1 MTTYRPPLGGLFRL
15 SGPAQQARNP
25 EAHAEARSEARD
37 AIRNF
42 VRVLEQMDRETA
54 RPARSRPRTR
64 REKA

>member
-1 MTTYRPPLGGLFRL
+1 MTAYRPPLGGLFRL
-15 SGPAQQARNP
+15 SGPAQQAAGS
-25 EAHAEARSEARD
+25 EQHAEARSEACD

-54 RPARSRPRTR
+54 KPVRNRARPR